1 MRRSSVIKFARS
13 LSLDHESMIEE
24 IFDVGNQEHL
34 FENWEKWSNE
44 NSVRLLNQL
53 KSLNDDYAGGLRSY
67 VENARHLLKA
77 GGTRENQR
85 TSVKIPK
92 GTVLTPGEKSFERAE
107 RSGLEIVHECA
118 FVSDVRTLS
127 LYVKSP
133 HCHSSGVGSW
143 RTRRTAGI

>member
-1 MRRSSVIKFARS
+1 MRSSVIKFARS
-13 LSLDHESMIEE
+13 LSLDHERMIKE
-24 IFDVGNQEHL
+24 IFDVGGQEHL

-44 NSVRLLNQL
+44 NRVRLLNQL
-53 KSLNDDYAGGLRSY
+53 KSLNDEYAGGLRSY

-118 FVSDVRTLS
+118 FVSDVLTLS
-127 LYVKSP
+127 LCEITSMSFVR
-133 HCHSSGVGSW
+133 CW
-143 RTRRTAGI
+143 